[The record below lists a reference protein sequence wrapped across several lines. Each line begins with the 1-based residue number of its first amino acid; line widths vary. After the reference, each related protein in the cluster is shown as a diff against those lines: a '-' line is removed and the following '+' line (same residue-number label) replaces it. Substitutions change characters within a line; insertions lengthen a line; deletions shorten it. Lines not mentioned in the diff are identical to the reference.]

1 MLLKEGVIKAIKG
14 FDFFFSPSPPLFFF
28 FNYYYLGV
36 FFIFY
41 VYEFCL
47 QDGTPLCILLHLN
60 TALSSSL
67 SRAGQ

>member
-14 FDFFFSPSPPLFFF
+14 FDFFFSPSFFF
-28 FNYYYLGV
+28 FNNYCLGA

-60 TALSSSL
+60 TTLSSSL